1 VRRAEPITYL
11 ELSMLGPAVVYAGA
25 VMRIKGAGA
34 VRRAISPESIL
45 AGICTFGAYALVL
58 AALQRASA
66 ASVAAV
72 RETSVVLAALLA
84 AFVLKEKVT
93 APRLGGAVLVAAGVA
108 LLAL

>member
-1 VRRAEPITYL
+1 L
-11 ELSMLGPAVVYAGA
+11 
-25 VMRIKGAGA
+25 
-34 VRRAISPESIL
+34 RRAIDPASIL

-72 RETSVVLAALLA
+72 RETSVVIAALLA
-84 AFVLKEKVT
+84 AAVLKERVT
-93 APRLGGAVLVAAGVA
+93 VPRLGGAVLVAGGVA